1 MSISSPAPVSPPA
14 PAIVL
19 SAIKV
24 GNTTTAVPDARV
36 DELRA
41 SGQIAFNEPKG

>member
-1 MSISSPAPVSPPA
+1 MTAPNSA
-14 PAIVL
+14 PASLPTPSTVL

-24 GNTTTAVPDARV
+24 GNTTAAAPDARV

-41 SGQIAFNEPKG
+41 SGHIVFNKPKG